1 MQTHIRVLCHD
12 GSSWLLRAL
21 TSCST
26 YIFLLLLLVSQSLLS
41 CFVPFRFISCAK
53 CTRDV
58 RIFIRVK
65 FISVWH
71 PKFCQKEIRPR
82 YVLIGN
88 CTQHKLFYFLFASR
102 QSRDIYFSIRFV
114 LLFRSRCRGR
124 IRADHVRVVRWFV
137 TKIYNYTHGR
147 DRLRVPW
154 RSFPPITV
162 VCGCRVFIHNLILH
176 YSLNFL
182 LRFAHNHAVVRLSY
196 KCVQAMARMEI
207 TSVDDTSDAKKC
219 LNTKLNVE
227 RERKRESGRDWK
239 EVRVNVLHF
248 IVAKVVVVVISSSG
262 QSEQWALGNAIVAR
276 KL

>member
-41 CFVPFRFISCAK
+41 CFVSFYFISCAK

-88 CTQHKLFYFLFASR
+88 CTQRPSNYFIFSLRHARAATFILLFALFCCS
-102 QSRDIYFSIRFV
+102 V
-114 LLFRSRCRGR
+114 L
-124 IRADHVRVVRWFV
+124 
-137 TKIYNYTHGR
+137 
-147 DRLRVPW
+147 
-154 RSFPPITV
+154 
-162 VCGCRVFIHNLILH
+162 
-176 YSLNFL
+176 
-182 LRFAHNHAVVRLSY
+182 
-196 KCVQAMARMEI
+196 
-207 TSVDDTSDAKKC
+207 
-219 LNTKLNVE
+219 
-227 RERKRESGRDWK
+227 
-239 EVRVNVLHF
+239 VL
-248 IVAKVVVVVISSSG
+248 VVVAV
-262 QSEQWALGNAIVAR
+262 SEPTMYVSYADSWLKSTITHTDAIVCAFPGEVFHP
-276 KL
+276 LQLCVVAAFLYTI